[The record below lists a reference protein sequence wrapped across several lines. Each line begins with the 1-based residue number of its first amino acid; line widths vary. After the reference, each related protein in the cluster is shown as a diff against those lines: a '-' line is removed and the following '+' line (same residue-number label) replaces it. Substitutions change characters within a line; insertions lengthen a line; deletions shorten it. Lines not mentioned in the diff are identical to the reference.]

1 MKRVAIVG
9 HPDNIK
15 RVDLVIKDSFS
26 NIESFPIEMID
37 MSQVQT
43 TTHFLKEHIDD
54 FDGVIF
60 TGKILYDIMN
70 HNMHSQNPWVYL
82 KNDDSQLQRAL
93 IKAMLKYDH
102 DITQISIDSYPE
114 ETVRQIY
121 ADLELDQNLYHT
133 NVSQIN
139 IFNESLMDDL
149 YNFHANHCRS
159 HENALAITGV
169 SNVYKTLEDSRIPCM
184 LLTPN
189 ENAIKDTL
197 HDLLDKIK
205 YEDLTVS
212 QIVVISMEIDTSDE
226 YDIISENE
234 YSLMLQKTRI
244 TEEVYKFAQRIQA
257 AVVETEKNYL
267 LFTTKQ
273 IVESE
278 THHLRELPILRA
290 IKKKTKNTVS
300 VGIGFGITARE
311 AKSSALIGKNKALK
325 MGGDQC
331 FVVYDRKHMERIKPL
346 DRVNNDKLPQ
356 LDTTFKE
363 ISEKSGVS
371 VNNIYQLKCIMDIY
385 KKDQFTSHE
394 LSEEFGNSLRSM
406 NRIIEKLE
414 NAGYIDIT
422 GKKIVGKAGR
432 PSRILKLK
440 I

>member
-139 IFNESLMDDL
+139 IFNESLWMTCIIFTPTIAGPMKTPWPL
-149 YNFHANHCRS
+149 QGFPMFIRPLKTVASPVCFS
-159 HENALAITGV
+159 H
-169 SNVYKTLEDSRIPCM
+169 
-184 LLTPN
+184 
-189 ENAIKDTL
+189 
-197 HDLLDKIK
+197 
-205 YEDLTVS
+205 
-212 QIVVISMEIDTSDE
+212 Q
-226 YDIISENE
+226 
-234 YSLMLQKTRI
+234 
-244 TEEVYKFAQRIQA
+244 
-257 AVVETEKNYL
+257 
-267 LFTTKQ
+267 TKM
-273 IVESE
+273 
-278 THHLRELPILRA
+278 P
-290 IKKKTKNTVS
+290 
-300 VGIGFGITARE
+300 
-311 AKSSALIGKNKALK
+311 
-325 MGGDQC
+325 
-331 FVVYDRKHMERIKPL
+331 
-346 DRVNNDKLPQ
+346 
-356 LDTTFKE
+356 
-363 ISEKSGVS
+363 
-371 VNNIYQLKCIMDIY
+371 
-385 KKDQFTSHE
+385 
-394 LSEEFGNSLRSM
+394 
-406 NRIIEKLE
+406 
-414 NAGYIDIT
+414 
-422 GKKIVGKAGR
+422 
-432 PSRILKLK
+432 
-440 I
+440 